1 MAYIPL
7 HHKYRPQRF
16 ADVVGQSAVVQTL
29 SNAIRSDRI
38 APAYLF
44 CGPRGTGKTSSARI
58 LAKSLNCVDGP
69 TPEPCN
75 QCEAC
80 TSITNG
86 SSLDVIEID
95 AASNTGVDNIRELI
109 ERSQFAPVNCR
120 YKVYVLDEV
129 HMLSTAA
136 FNALLKTL
144 EEPPPQVVFV
154 LATTDPQRV
163 LPTVISRC
171 QRFDFRR
178 IPLESMV
185 DHLQVIAGKEA
196 IEIAEPALELI
207 AQIAQG
213 GLRDAESLLD
223 QLSLLPEQ
231 IEVENVWD
239 LVGAVPEREL
249 LALLDAI
256 DRKDAQQVITQLR
269 HLMDNGKEPLVLLQ
283 NLTGF
288 YRDLLLAK
296 TAPGQRDMV
305 ALTQPTWDALIE
317 RAPHYGVA
325 DILTAQRRLIDV
337 EPLLKNTTQ
346 PRLWLEI
353 SLLNLLQAEA
363 IASPRTAAPA
373 APAPQPATSTP
384 PAAPARPAPTPAPAP
399 RTVTQPPAPPPERSS
414 NPPASQ
420 PAAVPTTTPEPPPTR
435 VEAPTASP
443 PPTFQPSSSP
453 AAPSQPTPAPA
464 PSVAPA
470 AAIASGQTV
479 AAHWPAVLD
488 SLPFSKSALLKQHV
502 SVQEESQTKA
512 ILALAPKMRAFATR
526 IRAQFEELET
536 LISRRL
542 GRPVKLELVLGEAK
556 SSPPPVA
563 APPPSAETAPISTPP
578 ATATA
583 PPPST
588 SPSSLAASSAP
599 PPVADVQPTPVG
611 PASNGAVTQ
620 NGAAA
625 APLPGRSPVDEPDV
639 LERATSRLADF
650 FSGSIVDDSAEDE
663 AMELPVP
670 NDSPQSNGSAP
681 SAHFVP
687 PSPPHASASAP
698 VTIPGPV
705 PEPQPVAAPVAATEI
720 PIAPASPSPKNVIE
734 VDEKEEDEYELPF

>member
-75 QCEAC
+75 QCDAC

-185 DHLQVIAGKEA
+185 EHLQTIAGTE
-196 IEIAEPALELI
+196 EIAIANPALELI

-256 DRKDAQQVITQLR
+256 ARKDAQQVVTQLR
-269 HLMDNGKEPLVLLQ
+269 HLMDNGKEPLILLQ

-305 ALTQPTWDALIE
+305 ALTQPTWDALVE
-317 RAPHYGVA
+317 RAPNYGVA

-363 IASPRTAAPA
+363 VQTATQAIATQPVATPIAPTTAPPA
-373 APAPQPATSTP
+373 AP
-384 PAAPARPAPTPAPAP
+384 PARPAPAPAAP
-399 RTVTQPPAPPPERSS
+399 PQPTTQTASQPESPVSPPAPPPANVPTPQPS
-414 NPPASQ
+414 PPARAEV
-420 PAAVPTTTPEPPPTR
+420 PAV
-435 VEAPTASP
+435 
-443 PPTFQPSSSP
+443 SSP
-453 AAPSQPTPAPA
+453 AAVQPASSPPQPAPA
-464 PSVAPA
+464 PVSPAP
-470 AAIASGQTV
+470 AIASGHTV
-479 AAHWPAVLD
+479 AAHWLAVLD
-488 SLPFSKSALLKQHV
+488 GLPFSKSALLKQHV
-502 SVQEESQTKA
+502 RVQEETETKA
-512 ILALAPKMRAFATR
+512 VLALAPNMRAFSTR
-526 IRAQFEELET
+526 IRGQFDELEP

-542 GRPVKLELVLGEAK
+542 GRPIKLELVLGEMK
-556 SSPPPVA
+556 PSS
-563 APPPSAETAPISTPP
+563 AP
-578 ATATA
+578 ATA
-583 PPPST
+583 PPQPST
-588 SPSSLAASSAP
+588 EATTLAPTASAAVMSAAPSAPVAASTP
-599 PPVADVQPTPVG
+599 PPVADITETPIGSV
-611 PASNGAVTQ
+611 SNGSEIP
-620 NGAAA
+620 
-625 APLPGRSPVDEPDV
+625 APSAPVPGRSPVEEPDI
-639 LERATSRLADF
+639 LERATHRLADF
-650 FSGSIVDDSAEDE
+650 FSGTVVDDSADGDGES
-663 AMELPVP
+663 ASPTPVDP
-670 NDSPQSNGSAP
+670 AP
-681 SAHFVP
+681 STVP
-687 PSPPHASASAP
+687 TTRDAIPPVSSTPPPPAP
-698 VTIPGPV
+698 LPEPM
-705 PEPQPVAAPVAATEI
+705 PEPQPVATAPVATAEI
-720 PIAPASPSPKNVIE
+720 PIVPVSPASDTGPAPE
-734 VDEKEEDEYELPF
+734 GEMEEDEYELPF